1 MPLHDELAFRRVMLS
16 SPEGLRLISQAMAAD
31 APSRI
36 WPRIVGWALLVIL
49 GIVLPFG
56 AIAWGRAQRS
66 ASTPAVIEQVWD
78 QGNGR
83 VTVGA
88 FSFTVDGRGYRGQ
101 DEDTP
106 TARRGSRT
114 WSRDE
119 LVGMQV
125 CFDPEHPGEDFALAP
140 ARYRCGNPEVLTSDG
155 GW

>member
-1 MPLHDELAFRRVMLS
+1 
-16 SPEGLRLISQAMAAD
+16 MAHG
-31 APSRI
+31 APRKV
-36 WPRIVGWALLVIL
+36 WPRFIGYALLVIV
-49 GIVLPFG
+49 GVVLPFS

-66 ASTPAVIEQVWD
+66 ASAPAVIEQVWD

-83 VTVGA
+83 ATVGA
-88 FSFTVDGRGYRGQ
+88 FSFVVGGQTYRGQ
-101 DEDTP
+101 DQRTP

-125 CFDPEHPGEDFALAP
+125 CYDPERPGEDFALAP
-140 ARYRCGNPEVLTSDG
+140 ARYRCGNPEILTSDG